1 MATICSTGRRC
12 CQPFSRATFLVLTM
26 SGLLF
31 AVYWFLYIALKD
43 SLPEDFKIIFS
54 STNYVLSILLPVI
67 GWVAE
72 SWLGRYRAIVV
83 GLLMT
88 GIITALVVL
97 LSFIMLHLDMT
108 PIPAVI
114 LAFTFLMSAI
124 LCFGAIYTV
133 ILPFT
138 LDQMIGASAED
149 LSAVVQWYCWGLNIA
164 QLINHLLLC
173 MQFIKQLQLSVIYPI
188 ILLALASVSLCAVLL
203 MDCLF
208 HKWLDTR
215 DKTGNPIKLIFQ
227 VLNYARRNKCPRLRS
242 AFTYIDEEQPSR
254 LDFGKH
260 KFGGPFTEE
269 EVEDVKTV
277 FRLTPIV
284 FVYGLAFF
292 TVEVSNQFELHA
304 VSTSKQ
310 TFECVSN
317 TNINVFFLTSFI
329 LIPIY
334 RLGVYPLVRKCL
346 PSMLKIV
353 GVGLI
358 LCFVSMVSKLAIE
371 SVGHFGGNASQC
383 IFDDN
388 VATGTIPIPLYWVL
402 IIDMVNG
409 VGVLVTMCSVFEFV
423 MAQAPNRMRG
433 IMMGLTFT
441 SYCFIGLGH
450 YLLVAIFHQ
459 FQAATP
465 SCVFYYYLVL
475 SIFVLLAFVI
485 YVTLAKHYKLRERDR
500 HINIHVIVE
509 EHYERYFDQEEE
521 YMRNCSQ

>member
-1 MATICSTGRRC
+1 MATICSTDRHC
-12 CQPFSRATFLVLTM
+12 FKPFSCATFLVLIM

-31 AVYWFLYIALKD
+31 AVYWFLYTAVKD
-43 SLPEDFKIIFS
+43 SVSEDLKIMFS
-54 STNYVLSILLPVI
+54 STGYVLSILLPVI

-72 SWLGRYRAIVV
+72 SWLGRYRAITV

-88 GIITALVVL
+88 GIITVLVVL
-97 LSFIMLHLDMT
+97 ISFIMLHLDMT
-108 PIPAVI
+108 PIPAVVMSFI
-114 LAFTFLMSAI
+114 FLMIGI
-124 LCFGAIYTV
+124 LCAGIMYTV
-133 ILPFT
+133 MLPFT

-149 LSAVVQWYCWGLNIA
+149 LGAVVQWYCWVYSIA
-164 QLINHLLLC
+164 YLINHLLLC
-173 MQFIKQLQLSVIYPI
+173 MQFIKQLQFPVIYPI
-188 ILLALASVSLCAVLL
+188 ILLALASVSLCTVLL
-203 MDCLF
+203 MDCLC
-208 HKWLDTR
+208 HKWMDTH
-215 DKTGNPIKLIFQ
+215 DKTGNPITLIFQ
-227 VLNYARRNKCPRLRS
+227 VLNYARKNKYPRLRS

-409 VGVLVTMCSVFEFV
+409 VGVVVTMCSMFEFM
-423 MAQAPNRMRG
+423 MA
-433 IMMGLTFT
+433 
-441 SYCFIGLGH
+441 
-450 YLLVAIFHQ
+450 
-459 FQAATP
+459 
-465 SCVFYYYLVL
+465 
-475 SIFVLLAFVI
+475 
-485 YVTLAKHYKLRERDR
+485 
-500 HINIHVIVE
+500 
-509 EHYERYFDQEEE
+509 
-521 YMRNCSQ
+521 